1 MLPTA
6 EAVIVKLE
14 VMRANCCP
22 RWHQDQYVSRAIVS
36 YNCCGTEYAHHDNV
50 DFWELMHCGN
60 NDCIIRDRSQVSSVD
75 VGDMLL
81 MKGTLFPGAA
91 NGLVH
96 RSPDRRYHADGSI
109 KTRLCL
115 KIDVPELP

>member
-1 MLPTA
+1 M
-6 EAVIVKLE
+6 KLE
-14 VMRANCCP
+14 LVGANCCT
-22 RWHQDQYVSRAIVS
+22 RWHQDQLVSRAIVS
-36 YNCCGTEYAHHDNV
+36 YNCRGTEYVHHDGV
-50 DFWELMHCGN
+50 DFWELKHCGN

-81 MKGTLFPGAA
+81 MKGALFPGDA

-96 RSPDRRYHADGSI
+96 RSPDRRYHADGSV

-115 KIDVPELP
+115 KIDVQE